1 MIKSVLFD
9 LGGTLIHFHGA
20 DEKSLYVQGMRGV
33 HQELIRRGY
42 RAGDFETF
50 RRKVRRAIRARAVLL
65 FFSGRELKLDRILHH
80 VLRRMRVRLKPGEIE
95 RLSEV
100 WWKAYQPHLGY
111 DEDAAWTLETLRKM
125 GLKTGLISNTLW
137 PAWILK
143 EELRRQGHSR
153 YFDVMLFSPEVGF
166 RKPSRRIFRLALK
179 ELKIKGREAAFVG
192 DRLVEDVRGP
202 QRLKMLTILKRQPSV
217 KPRATIRPNFIVDRL
232 SEIPGII
239 QAVNTAAAK
248 TR

>member
-1 MIKSVLFD
+1 MIKSVFFD
-9 LGGTLIHFHGA
+9 LGGTILHFRGA
-20 DEKSLYVQGMRGV
+20 DEKTLYVQGMRGV

-42 RAGDFETF
+42 RVGDFEAF
-50 RRKVRRAIRARAVLL
+50 HRKIRRAVKVRTLLL
-65 FFSGRELKLDRILHH
+65 FFSGRELRLDRILLR
-80 VLRRMRVRLKPGEIE
+80 VLRRMKVRLKPGEIE
-95 RLSEV
+95 RLSEA
-100 WWKAYQPHLGY
+100 WWKVYQPHLGC
-111 DEDAAWTLETLRKM
+111 DDDVAGTLAALRKM

-143 EELRRQGHSR
+143 EELRRRGHSK

-166 RKPSRRIFRLALK
+166 RKPSRRIFRLALRQ
-179 ELKIKGREAAFVG
+179 LKIKGREAAFVG

-202 QRLKMLTILKRQPSV
+202 QRVKMLTILKRRPAQKLRP
-217 KPRATIRPNFIVDRL
+217 TIRPNFIVDRL

-239 QAVNTAAAK
+239 EAVNTAAAK

>member
-1 MIKSVLFD
+1 MIKSVFFD
-9 LGGTLIHFHGA
+9 LGGTILHFHGA
-20 DEKSLYVQGMRGV
+20 DEKALYVQGMRGV

-42 RAGDFETF
+42 RVGEFETF
-50 RRKVRRAIRARAVLL
+50 HRKMRRAVKVRALLL
-65 FFSGRELKLDRILHH
+65 FFSGRELKLDRILLA
-80 VLRRMRVRLKPGEIE
+80 VLRRMKVRLKPGELE

-111 DEDAAWTLETLRKM
+111 DDDVGWTLETLRKM
-125 GLKTGLISNTLW
+125 GLTTGLISNTLW

-143 EELRRQGHSR
+143 EELRRRGHSQ

-166 RKPSRRIFRLALK
+166 RKPSRKIFRLALK
-179 ELKIKGREAAFVG
+179 ALKIKGREAAFVG

-202 QRLKMLTILKRQPSV
+202 QSVKMLTILKRHPSV

-239 QAVNTAAAK
+239 EAVNTAAAK